1 MLLALLGEMHF
12 EPLETGGWFNLPR
25 NEGVAYAAQEPW
37 IQNETLK
44 GNILFGEL
52 FDENRYKKSTIREA
66 F

>member
-12 EPLETGGWFNLPR
+12 NPLETGGWFNLPR
-25 NEGVAYAAQEPW
+25 KGGVAYAAQEPW

-44 GNILFGEL
+44 DNILFGEL